1 MMPTPRLTRAQ
12 SKART
17 RRRLLDAAGALFRQR
32 GYHGTSLEAI
42 ASDAGFTIGAV
53 YSTFSSKADLF
64 LALIDE
70 RIDRQEREKREIAR
84 RDGTLEERADEI
96 ARLRMKELESDP
108 GWFPVMVEFWA
119 HAARDEGLRRK
130 FAVRHERLVAAFAES
145 ARDALPE
152 SASELGLSPAEFARI
167 AIIIGNGI
175 ALERLSDSELSDGLL
190 GRLGLALV
198 PDPAPSRRRISPTV
212 ADP

>member
-1 MMPTPRLTRAQ
+1 V
-12 SKART
+12 
-17 RRRLLDAAGALFRQR
+17 LFRER

-64 LALIDE
+64 LALVDE

-84 RDGTLEERADEI
+84 RDATLQERADEI
-96 ARLRMKELESDP
+96 ARLRIEELARDP

-119 HAARDEGLRRK
+119 HAARDEALRRK
-130 FAVRHERLVAAFAES
+130 FALRHERLVAAFAEL
-145 ARDALPE
+145 ARDVLPE
-152 SASELGLSPAEFARI
+152 SASELGIAPNEFARI

-175 ALERLSDSELSDGLL
+175 ALERLSDSELSDELL
-190 GRLGLALV
+190 GRLGLAFA
-198 PDPAPSRRRISPTV
+198 PAPAPAGGRTSQEVPGS
-212 ADP
+212 